1 MDNSK
6 QEALSEGRAFPHTVN
21 MEVGMSGTD
30 FLASSRPQIARAA
43 PMRRGPSGALRR
55 LSVLP
60 VGLLLAVALVVPTT
74 AFAAEGTA
82 GYGQT
87 PPPPST
93 GTTPAPSAGTA
104 PSQEKSTPTEA
115 TAPTTS
121 SAPAAGAS
129 PATAKIA
136 KASTLPFTGFDLR
149 WTFGIGLIL
158 MAAGFSIVMMQ
169 RRHRRDTG
177 R

>member
-1 MDNSK
+1 
-6 QEALSEGRAFPHTVN
+6 
-21 MEVGMSGTD
+21 MSRTD
-30 FLASSRPQIARAA
+30 SLASSRPQIAGAA
-43 PMRRGPSGALRR
+43 PIMWGSSRALRR

-60 VGLLLAVALVVPTT
+60 VGLLLVVALLVPTT
-74 AFAAEGTA
+74 ALAAEGTA

-104 PSQEKSTPTEA
+104 PLQQKSTPTDA
-115 TAPTTS
+115 TAPTTTS

-129 PATAKIA
+129 PATAKSA

-149 WTFGIGLIL
+149 WTFGIGLLLIG
-158 MAAGFSIVMMQ
+158 AGFSIVTVQ
-169 RRHRRDTG
+169 RRHRRDTS